1 MEEKKLFWL
10 RVTGISSLLILA
22 CMLAITISLLSFQP
36 RIRSLLI
43 NLDEITMELN
53 ETSRE
58 VTKTMRS
65 LNEQGLSEV
74 YETLDNIQKIDI
86 DRLNESIDSLYRI
99 ITPLSRLFR
108 QDG

>member
-10 RVTGISSLLILA
+10 RVTGVCSALILA
-22 CMLAITISLLSFQP
+22 CMLAITVSLLSFQP

-65 LNEQGLSEV
+65 LNEQGLSEI
-74 YETLDNIQKIDI
+74 YGTLDNIQKIDI
-86 DRLNESIDSLYRI
+86 EKLNESIDSLHRI
-99 ITPLSRLFR
+99 IEPFASLFS
-108 QDG
+108 